1 MPSAPSNLACVKD
14 PNIQY
19 LFRFYPP
26 VTVSSSRLV
35 SSRPSNPFPLL
46 LFAAAVLQ
54 RLGFSSPPASAP
66 APRVSSPPASAP
78 APSPARPPRRTL
90 PVTSV
95 VPSDSVFPEVE
106 LAEGDAVVCSRV
118 TPDGGG
124 EVVAWCKIRRGGDV
138 SAATIWNLSLDAI
151 IVDGRVIQQEA
162 VDIKPGSEI
171 VPGPQKDGIENAKC
185 SICLNLWHDVVT
197 VASCLHNFWTTVQ
210 LVGGN
215 HFLHNIEERSDE
227 EIALLESYA
236 PVKTNILIK
245 AIYTVRCTTRQ
256 RSVPSSASTLPFP
269 AAPQR
274 GTL

>member
-1 MPSAPSNLACVKD
+1 MADLMRLMRVSR
-14 PNIQY
+14 IQY

-54 RLGFSSPPASAP
+54 RLG
-66 APRVSSPPASAP
+66 
-78 APSPARPPRRTL
+78 
-90 PVTSV
+90 SV

-106 LAEGDAVVCSRV
+106 LAEDDAVVCSRV

-171 VPGPQKDGIENAKC
+171 VPGPQKDAMA
-185 SICLNLWHDVVT
+185 
-197 VASCLHNFWTTVQ
+197 ASLSGLEGLQLIRVIKVRVLPVHN
-210 LVGGN
+210 
-215 HFLHNIEERSDE
+215 RSDE

-256 RSVPSSASTLPFP
+256 RSVPSSASTLP
-269 AAPQR
+269 
-274 GTL
+274 

>member
-14 PNIQY
+14 PIS
-19 LFRFYPP
+19 LPLLP
-26 VTVSSSRLV
+26 SRDREQLEI
-35 SSRPSNPFPLL
+35 SFFSTIEPFP
-46 LFAAAVLQ
+46 AASV
-54 RLGFSSPPASAP
+54 RRRRAP
-66 APRVSSPPASAP
+66 APRVFFAAGECSSSQPCASSSPDAAGDVW
-78 APSPARPPRRTL
+78 AKL
-90 PVTSV
+90 

-106 LAEGDAVVCSRV
+106 LAEDDAVVCSRV

-197 VASCLHNFWTTVQ
+197 VASCLHNFWYFCQ
-210 LVGGN
+210 
-215 HFLHNIEERSDE
+215 FS
-227 EIALLESYA
+227 
-236 PVKTNILIK
+236 
-245 AIYTVRCTTRQ
+245 
-256 RSVPSSASTLPFP
+256 
-269 AAPQR
+269 
-274 GTL
+274 

>member
-54 RLGFSSPPASAP
+54 RLGFSSPPASGFFTAGECSSSQP
-66 APRVSSPPASAP
+66 CASSSPDAAGDVW
-78 APSPARPPRRTL
+78 AKL
-90 PVTSV
+90 

-106 LAEGDAVVCSRV
+106 LAEDDAVVCSRV

-185 SICLNLWHDVVT
+185 SICLNLWDDVVT

-245 AIYTVRCTTRQ
+245 AIYTIRCTTRQ
-256 RSVPSSASTLPFP
+256 RSVPSSASTLP
-269 AAPQR
+269 
-274 GTL
+274 

>member
-54 RLGFSSPPASAP
+54 RLGFSSPPASGFFTAGECSSSQP
-66 APRVSSPPASAP
+66 CASSSPDAAGDVW
-78 APSPARPPRRTL
+78 AKL
-90 PVTSV
+90 

-106 LAEGDAVVCSRV
+106 LAEDDAVVCSRV

-171 VPGPQKDGIENAKC
+171 VPGPQKDGY
-185 SICLNLWHDVVT
+185 T
-197 VASCLHNFWTTVQ
+197 
-210 LVGGN
+210 
-215 HFLHNIEERSDE
+215 RSDE

-245 AIYTVRCTTRQ
+245 AIYTIRCTTRQ
-256 RSVPSSASTLPFP
+256 RSVPSSASTLP
-269 AAPQR
+269 
-274 GTL
+274 

>member
-14 PNIQY
+14 PIS
-19 LFRFYPP
+19 LPLYPP

-54 RLGFSSPPASAP
+54 RLGSQPCASSSPDAAGDVW
-66 APRVSSPPASAP
+66 AK
-78 APSPARPPRRTL
+78 L
-90 PVTSV
+90 

-106 LAEGDAVVCSRV
+106 LAEDDAVVCSRV

-171 VPGPQKDGIENAKC
+171 VPGPQKDGY
-185 SICLNLWHDVVT
+185 T
-197 VASCLHNFWTTVQ
+197 
-210 LVGGN
+210 
-215 HFLHNIEERSDE
+215 RSDE

-256 RSVPSSASTLPFP
+256 RSVPSSASTLP
-269 AAPQR
+269 
-274 GTL
+274 

>member
-14 PNIQY
+14 PIS
-19 LFRFYPP
+19 LPLLP
-26 VTVSSSRLV
+26 SRDREQLEI
-35 SSRPSNPFPLL
+35 SFFSTIEPFP
-46 LFAAAVLQ
+46 AASV
-54 RLGFSSPPASAP
+54 RRRRAP
-66 APRVSSPPASAP
+66 APRVFFAAGECSSSQPCASSSPDAAGDVW
-78 APSPARPPRRTL
+78 AKL
-90 PVTSV
+90 

-106 LAEGDAVVCSRV
+106 LAEDDAVVCSRV

-171 VPGPQKDGIENAKC
+171 VPGPQKDAMA
-185 SICLNLWHDVVT
+185 
-197 VASCLHNFWTTVQ
+197 ASLSGLEGLQLIRVIKVRVLPVHN
-210 LVGGN
+210 
-215 HFLHNIEERSDE
+215 RSDE

-256 RSVPSSASTLPFP
+256 RSVPSSASTLP
-269 AAPQR
+269 
-274 GTL
+274 

>member
-54 RLGFSSPPASAP
+54 RLGFSSPPASVLGFLHRRRVLQLP
-66 APRVSSPPASAP
+66 ALRVLLAG
-78 APSPARPPRRTL
+78 RCR
-90 PVTSV
+90 SV

-106 LAEGDAVVCSRV
+106 LAEDDAVVCSRV

-171 VPGPQKDGIENAKC
+171 VPGPQKDGY
-185 SICLNLWHDVVT
+185 T
-197 VASCLHNFWTTVQ
+197 
-210 LVGGN
+210 
-215 HFLHNIEERSDE
+215 RSDE

-245 AIYTVRCTTRQ
+245 AIYTIRCTTRQ
-256 RSVPSSASTLPFP
+256 RSVPSSASTLP
-269 AAPQR
+269 
-274 GTL
+274 

>member
-90 PVTSV
+90 PVTSG
-95 VPSDSVFPEVE
+95 PS
-106 LAEGDAVVCSRV
+106 
-118 TPDGGG
+118 
-124 EVVAWCKIRRGGDV
+124 
-138 SAATIWNLSLDAI
+138 
-151 IVDGRVIQQEA
+151 
-162 VDIKPGSEI
+162 
-171 VPGPQKDGIENAKC
+171 
-185 SICLNLWHDVVT
+185 
-197 VASCLHNFWTTVQ
+197 
-210 LVGGN
+210 
-215 HFLHNIEERSDE
+215 
-227 EIALLESYA
+227 
-236 PVKTNILIK
+236 
-245 AIYTVRCTTRQ
+245 
-256 RSVPSSASTLPFP
+256 
-269 AAPQR
+269 
-274 GTL
+274 